1 MDIKSYQLLLR
12 LIDEHKSMGLKSS
25 KEAYCLSNLD
35 SLALLISEHIHPL
48 ISCKM
53 PSIIN

>member
-1 MDIKSYQLLLR
+1 MDIKSFQLLLK
-12 LIDEHKSMGLKSS
+12 LIDGHKSMDPKSP

-35 SLALLISEHIHPL
+35 YLALLISEHIHPL

-53 PSIIN
+53 PSNIN